1 MLEKLIYTST
11 TTDTS
16 EGLVAQLANY
26 LADSV
31 YYTRDWSGHW
41 LFYDKNDTAAC
52 FPKQITALSC
62 FRVIWISEYCFWKI
76 SLVLTIVQFVESW
89 FTFSKYFSSL
99 VFGQWKKLGKIYK
112 QINYRTSNVPLRYFY
127 FFFFSK
133 CISQFKTL
141 SNWGNQKISAERAAV
156 FLQSHADKSNEKM
169 ETRHRQVDPKWNYNS
184 AIIEWFR
191 IHSFD
196 VSRF

>member
-127 FFFFSK
+127 FFSSPNAFHNLRRYLIEVIKKYQLSAPRFF
-133 CISQFKTL
+133 FKVML
-141 SNWGNQKISAERAAV
+141 INQMKRWKLDIGKWIR
-156 FLQSHADKSNEKM
+156 NE
-169 ETRHRQVDPKWNYNS
+169 
-184 AIIEWFR
+184 IITAP
-191 IHSFD
+191 
-196 VSRF
+196 